1 MSFEAA
7 YSEVYDALYSDKN
20 YEAEAEYITQTLMA
34 NGVESGASVLE
45 VGIGT
50 GRHAELLQ
58 KALGKFRIL
67 GVEPSRAMAD
77 QARSRGLE
85 VFEGNAQ
92 DALPQID
99 EGKHDAVLALFHV
112 VSYVTDE
119 SELKEFFNQVS
130 RILKPGGIFLFDV
143 WHRDA
148 VLHLGMSERVKRVL
162 TESGNQVLRLAV
174 PEIDLANSIGIVNYE
189 IFVQLEASSKFER
202 IVEKHT
208 LKFFSR
214 SEVSELSRRSG
225 LRLVESH
232 EFLTRKEASEE
243 TWGVSYVLEKPLS

>member
-34 NGVESGASVLE
+34 NGIESGASVLE

-58 KALGKFRIL
+58 ASEGKFRIL

-85 VFEGNAQ
+85 VVEGNAQ
-92 DALPQID
+92 SALPQLD
-99 EGKHDAVLALFHV
+99 AGKHDAVLALFHV
-112 VSYVTDE
+112 VSYITDD
-119 SELKEFFNQVS
+119 SELEEFFNQVS
-130 RILKPGGIFLFDV
+130 RTLKPGGIFLFDV

-148 VLHLGMSERVKRVL
+148 VLHLGMSERAKRVL
-162 TESGNQVLRLAV
+162 TKSGNQVVRLAV
-174 PEIDLANSIGIVNYE
+174 PEIDLVNSIGIVNYE
-189 IFVQLEASSKFER
+189 IFVQLDGGSKFER
-202 IVEKHT
+202 ITEQHA
-208 LKFFSR
+208 LRFFSR
-214 SEVSELSRRSG
+214 TEVSELSRRSG
-225 LRLVESH
+225 LRLMETH
-232 EFLTRKEASEE
+232 EFLTREEASKG